1 MFYFNNI
8 PGDKSDKKLT
18 DAGQRYVTY
27 QKTAKINIL

>member
-8 PGDKSDKKLT
+8 PGDKSDTKLT